1 MLKDTQLNTVIDK
14 HKCTMCGACHNV
26 CPVKAIEIKEDADG
40 FAYPCID
47 KKKCTNCGLCTKK
60 CPALHPQK
68 TSEIVEKLPT
78 PICYGGYS
86 KNDDVREKSSS
97 GGVFSILAD
106 YVLSKGGYVCGA
118 KFVKG
123 ATLEHVIINKKENL
137 APLRGSKYV
146 QSNVNDVYKKIKK
159 LLEKDNY
166 VLFTGTPCQ
175 VAALYQVLGK
185 DYEKLLTVDLLC
197 HGCPSQKIFK
207 EYLNEVTNGNEQNIS
222 DIKFRYKKN
231 GWRNFWMSIKWKNNT
246 IEFPAT
252 ENTYYNGFEKNI
264 LIRKSCTDCHF
275 NRLPRQGDFTLG
287 DFWGVEHQNKDIDDN
302 KGTSAILV
310 NTTKA
315 QNILTEIKSDFQAL
329 KNVPQKNIQ
338 DFNMVEWK
346 SYPHPHRTY
355 FFSKYQNKNY
365 TSITKLIDESLNKN
379 DGICCLNYH
388 YAKENY
394 GSVFVGYALQER
406 LRKMG
411 YSPVNI
417 IYYDTEKIKDLSN
430 LYDFTKE
437 YIDETEPCYNQ
448 EKLKNLNKY
457 FKTFIVG
464 SDGVWSDAGFLRNFY
479 NNMFD
484 FVDFSKNICSFA
496 ASFGNNKL
504 DKFEKGTK
512 GKIPLSEKEILHRK
526 YLLKRFN
533 HVSVREEEGV
543 NLCKKVFNINAQRI
557 LDTVFLLDTNE
568 WKKIINKSDREI
580 SSDNIALYIH
590 DKNDIPSDIK
600 EKLSKLDNVDSLW
613 EGTNFADMYQSS
625 NYTYSG
631 VKIEDWLAT
640 IYKSKLLITNSFHGC
655 CFAIIFNKPFI
666 VFPPKMLGTARI
678 TSLLKMF
685 GLENRMVSNLNEFNK
700 VLTSKDKIDW
710 KIVNEILS
718 KKKKEQDI
726 FLDTI
731 LASHNSEDKTR
742 SYLEA
747 LELRME
753 LNELQQKGDTP
764 PYYKQK
770 LYLFGLPLIKT
781 KIKNGKKKVYFLGLH
796 LITISEKKN
805 TRRYKL
811 LGIELLKRKNK

>member
-14 HKCTMCGACHNV
+14 HKCTMCGACYNV

-40 FAYPCID
+40 FAYPHINKD
-47 KKKCTNCGLCTKK
+47 KCTNCGLCTKR
-60 CPALHPQK
+60 CPALHPQN
-68 TSEIVEKLPT
+68 TSEIVEKLPS
-78 PICYGGYS
+78 PVCYGGYS
-86 KNDDVREKSSS
+86 KNDEVREKSSS

-123 ATLEHVIINKKENL
+123 ATLEHVIINNKEDL

-146 QSNVNDVYKKIKK
+146 QSNINDVYKKIKK

-185 DYEKLLTVDLLC
+185 DYEKLLTADLLC

-207 EYLNEVTNGNEQNIS
+207 EHLNEITNGNEQNIS

-246 IEFPAT
+246 IETPAL
-252 ENTYYNGFEKNI
+252 ENTYFSGFEKNI
-264 LIRKSCTDCHF
+264 LIRKSCTDCRF

-315 QNILTEIKSDFQAL
+315 QNILTEIKSDFLAL

-338 DFNMVEWK
+338 DFNMIEWK
-346 SYPHPHRTY
+346 SYPHPHREY
-355 FFSKYQNKNY
+355 FFAKYRKGEYASVND
-365 TSITKLIDESLNKN
+365 LINETIDKT
-379 DGICCLNYH
+379 DGIALLNYS
-388 YAKENY
+388 YSKDNY
-394 GSVFVGYALQER
+394 GSVLTAYALQEK
-406 LRKMG
+406 LRQKG

-417 IYYDTEKIKDLSN
+417 IFYDSEKVSDMSN
-430 LYDFTKE
+430 LGDFTKKN
-437 YIDETEPCYNQ
+437 IAETAPCWSAY
-448 EKLKNLNKY
+448 ELKNLNKY

-464 SDGVWSDAGFLRNFY
+464 PDAVWKDLGFLEDFHVNLFNFAG
-479 NNMFD
+479 
-484 FVDFSKNICSFA
+484 FSKNICSYA
-496 ASFGNNKL
+496 ASFANNCLVSFK
-504 DKFEKGTK
+504 KGQK
-512 GKIPLSEKEILHRK
+512 DAIPVDELEIKKRK
-526 YLLKRFN
+526 SLYKRFS
-533 HVSVREEEGV
+533 HISVREKSGITLCQKYFDV
-543 NLCKKVFNINAQRI
+543 TATHVLDSVFFLDAKQWLNLVPYNLQKQNTKPITSYILNHKTLPDGCSELLEKLNINKLYDGDNYIDNFQKNSDFSYKGKTI
-557 LDTVFLLDTNE
+557 EE
-568 WKKIINKSDREI
+568 WLEAI
-580 SSDNIALYIH
+580 SSSELFIT
-590 DKNDIPSDIK
+590 
-600 EKLSKLDNVDSLW
+600 DS
-613 EGTNFADMYQSS
+613 Y
-625 NYTYSG
+625 
-631 VKIEDWLAT
+631 
-640 IYKSKLLITNSFHGC
+640 HGM

-666 VFPPKMLGTARI
+666 LFNSSPISGYERQKSLMEMLNIPDRTAYTKEDFERLLI
-678 TSLLKMF
+678 TP
-685 GLENRMVSNLNEFNK
+685 
-700 VLTSKDKIDW
+700 IDY
-710 KIVNEILS
+710 KPINQKLAEELQKS
-718 KKKKEQDI
+718 ET

-731 LASHNSEDKTR
+731 LVSHNSEDKTR

-781 KIKNGKKKVYFLGLH
+781 KIKNSKKKVYFLGLP

-805 TRRYKL
+805 TKRYKL
-811 LGIELLKRKNK
+811 FGIELLKRKNK